1 MFFLIGR
8 RYPWLSIVVGA
19 VMLAIGVSTGYVGVI
34 VVGCLGLAFGGLRC
48 AVAVRRRGIGGLF
61 SGPGGAGGMGGF
73 GGFGGTLR

>member
-19 VMLAIGVSTGYVGVI
+19 VLLAVGVSTGYVGAI
-34 VVGCLGLAFGGLRC
+34 VVGCLVLAFGSLRC

-61 SGPGGAGGMGGF
+61 SGPGGVGGT